1 MEQEVAKRK
10 EAIVL
15 VKQLKQERDMRI
27 IKERQKIQKMIKRQ
41 QDAYIDANRSL
52 SSIRKEAARY

>member
-27 IKERQKIQKMIKRQ
+27 IKERQRI
-41 QDAYIDANRSL
+41 
-52 SSIRKEAARY
+52 